1 MRDYSSRPTRSH
13 TKPGSQGSRRPRH
26 KELTH
31 QLGSVSTRKLPEFVQ
46 TIARQLTGWL
56 LVVLIFGG
64 LLSLVWFVLKANAH
78 QLLPLKRSQ
87 TLVLVDPQPGNQ
99 TDIIVVQ
106 LAANSKKVI
115 IYAVPAQITSQ
126 LFSGY
131 GEYQLSAIYPL
142 LQLERKDKQYQ
153 AATFGAVLGAVVD
166 AVIPID
172 RLGDQIS
179 FATLEKNPQR
189 VLTQAMRP
197 LWWQRSASVDW
208 QTRWQWLMYLERA
221 DLTWVAL
228 KSPEA
233 IGSFQF
239 ETTFGELKDCSVAV
253 INTTRVKGLA
263 RRISNELENSGL
275 TVIRT
280 AAEQSTEA
288 TSVVYYDESYPKCHQ
303 LVPYLQQALPEYRTA
318 QKDQNL
324 VNRFRANLVVVLG
337 ADLISPSN
345 DQE

>member
-13 TKPGSQGSRRPRH
+13 TKPRSQGSRRLH
-26 KELTH
+26 HQELVH
-31 QLGSVSTRKLPEFVQ
+31 QSSAPFSLKLPEFVQ
-46 TIARQLTGWL
+46 NLARQIAGWL
-56 LVVLIFGG
+56 MVIVLFGG
-64 LLSLVWFVLKANAH
+64 LVALVWFVLKANAH

-106 LAANSKKVI
+106 LAVNSKKVI
-115 IYAVPAQITSQ
+115 MYTVPAQVTSQ
-126 LFSGY
+126 LFSSY
-131 GEYQLSAIYPL
+131 GEYQLSAIFPL
-142 LQLERKDKQYQ
+142 LQLERKNKQYQ
-153 AATFGAVLGAVVD
+153 AATFGAVLGVVVD
-166 AVIPID
+166 AVVPIEQ
-172 RLGDQIS
+172 LGDQAS
-179 FATLEKNPQR
+179 FAALEKNPQR
-189 VLTQAMRP
+189 VLTQILRP
-197 LWWQRSASVDW
+197 LWWQSGASTDW

-221 DLTWVAL
+221 DLTWVTL
-228 KSPEA
+228 QSPET

-318 QKDQNL
+318 QNDQNL

-337 ADLISPSN
+337 ADLIAPSTY
-345 DQE
+345 QE

>member
-106 LAANSKKVI
+106 LAANIKKVI
-115 IYAVPAQITSQ
+115 IYAVSAQITSQ

-208 QTRWQWLMYLERA
+208 QT
-221 DLTWVAL
+221 
-228 KSPEA
+228 
-233 IGSFQF
+233 
-239 ETTFGELKDCSVAV
+239 FGELKDCSVAV

-318 QKDQNL
+318 QKDQYL
-324 VNRFRANLVVVLG
+324 VNRFRVNLIVVLG

-345 DQE
+345 EQE